1 MNAAVWVGIL
11 ALAAVVLAGV
21 VLTVTA
27 PRWARPHRLLPL
39 RRRLHV
45 ASDGLVGAF
54 GAPLAGLGVVL
65 FGIGFMMLSLW
76 LLGELAQVLEPA
88 IDVPVFHWFE
98 ARQVEPWSS
107 WWWFLTDIGSVD
119 VTQRLAGLAA
129 VVFAVLFA
137 LQRRRW
143 WAPPALLAV
152 GFVSEKLVQEWI
164 KVIVDRGHPPTTLG
178 TWPSGGCARVL
189 IVYGLIVFLAL
200 RYARVRSTR
209 VWVAGWSLVA
219 LAETIQAYARTYNL
233 EHWVTDVVG
242 GAVFGVMLLLMMLAV
257 AAIILPAE
265 DDRPSAGDA
274 GTRDRAEPTP
284 HRELVSD

>member
-11 ALAAVVLAGV
+11 WLAAVVLAGV

-27 PRWARPHRLLPL
+27 PRWARPDRLLPL
-39 RRRLHV
+39 RRRLAV
-45 ASDGLVGAF
+45 ASDGLTAAF
-54 GAPLAGLGVVL
+54 GAPLAGLSVVL
-65 FGIGFMMLSLW
+65 FGIGLMMVSLW

-143 WAPPALLAV
+143 WAPPALLAA

-189 IVYGLIVFLAL
+189 IVYGLIMFLAL
-200 RYARVRSTR
+200 RYFRVRSTR

-219 LAETIQAYARTYNL
+219 LAETVQAYARTYNL

-257 AAIILPAE
+257 AAIIMPAE
-265 DDRPSAGDA
+265 HDRRPAGEA
-274 GTRDRAEPTP
+274 GARSEPAP
-284 HRELVSD
+284 HPELVSD

>member
-1 MNAAVWVGIL
+1 MNAAVWVGIIW
-11 ALAAVVLAGV
+11 LAAVILAGV
-21 VLTVTA
+21 ALTVTA
-27 PRWARPHRLLPL
+27 PRWARPDRLLPL
-39 RRRLHV
+39 RRRLAV
-45 ASDGLVGAF
+45 ASDGLAGAF
-54 GAPLAGLGVVL
+54 GAPLAGLFVVL
-65 FGIGFMMLSLW
+65 FGIGLMMVSLW

-107 WWWFLTDIGSVD
+107 WWWFLTDIGKVD
-119 VTQRLAGLAA
+119 VTQRLAAVAA

-137 LQRRRW
+137 RRRW
-143 WAPPALLAV
+143 WAPPALLLF
-152 GFVSEKLVQEWI
+152 GFISEKLVQEWV

-219 LAETIQAYARTYNL
+219 LAETVQAYARTYNL

-242 GAVFGVMLLLMMLAV
+242 GVIFGIMLLLMMLAV

-265 DDRPSAGDA
+265 DDRPPAGDA
-274 GTRDRAEPTP
+274 GARDRAEPTP
-284 HRELVSD
+284 QRELVSD